1 MSDLISR
8 NALIQ
13 HAYSA
18 VVDGVEKDI
27 IDLSDV
33 DNAPTV
39 YPICEDKACKY
50 RAEERPKGEWI
61 VTAEDNDGVHRIC
74 CPFCF
79 YEKGSNNTDPIIV
92 TFTNFPKFCE
102 NCGAD
107 LRGDKE

>member
-1 MSDLISR
+1 MTNDIISR

-39 YPICEDKACKY
+39 DVLPTSFEMKKFLQEFRELKDFK
-50 RAEERPKGEWI
+50 REHERPQGEWKPI
-61 VTAEDNDGVHRIC
+61 SFQFECSLCECFCAYKANF
-74 CPFCF
+74 CP
-79 YEKGSNNTDPIIV
+79 
-92 TFTNFPKFCE
+92 

-107 LRGDKE
+107 MRGGAE